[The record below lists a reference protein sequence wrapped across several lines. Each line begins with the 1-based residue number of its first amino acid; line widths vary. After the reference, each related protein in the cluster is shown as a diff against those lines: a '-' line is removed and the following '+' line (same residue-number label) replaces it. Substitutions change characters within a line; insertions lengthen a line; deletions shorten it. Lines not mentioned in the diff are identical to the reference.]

1 MDTVANMLTV
11 IRNAEAVQKPAV
23 MVPYSHLKYEVAKI
37 LERKGFVL
45 NVEKKNKKAKK
56 NDKVRPY
63 LEIVLKYTQNL
74 PAISGFKKISTA
86 RTKNIYSRGGHPKGQ
101 AGSGDC
107 HHFNFQR
114 INDRIRGQKSKSR
127 RRNDVRNLVDNQYI

>member
-1 MDTVANMLTV
+1 MLTV

-74 PAISGFKKISTA
+74 PAISGFKKISTP
-86 RTKNIYSRGGHPKGQ
+86 G
-101 AGSGDC
+101 
-107 HHFNFQR
+107 QR
-114 INDRIRGQKSKSR
+114 IYIPEAGIQKVKQGQGIAIISTSKGLMTGYEAKKAK
-127 RRNDVRNLVDNQYI
+127 VGGEMMCEIW

>member
-1 MDTVANMLTV
+1 MLTV

-74 PAISGFKKISTA
+74 PAISGFKKISTP
-86 RTKNIYSRGGHPKGQ
+86 G
-101 AGSGDC
+101 
-107 HHFNFQR
+107 QR
-114 INDRIRGQKSKSR
+114 IYIPAAGIQKVKQGQGIAIISTSKGLMTGYEAKKAK
-127 RRNDVRNLVDNQYI
+127 VGGEMMCEIW

>member
-74 PAISGFKKISTA
+74 PAISGFKKISTPGQ
-86 RTKNIYSRGGHPKGQ
+86 RNIYSRGGHPKGQ
-101 AGSGDC
+101 SRVRGLPS
-107 HHFNFQR
+107 FNFQR
-114 INDRIRGQKSKSR
+114 IK
-127 RRNDVRNLVDNQYI
+127 